1 MTSLPRDWASE
12 CALLHHRDLSSVGEI
27 DGRTLLF
34 VSFPIDWVRTLV
46 HRDRTAIANVC
57 FQRRARSIGIER
69 HSHHAH
75 EYQWNQS
82 SPSSLDGHQSTARI
96 RSVVFEP
103 RNNST
108 MSLRQS
114 SFVETAE
121 NGSSELWF
129 RADPRLR
136 NDVSVPCQPCSFSHA
151 SIWAALWPSWIN
163 FPKQPYGKANVSS
176 AFLFESINRQRDK
189 SFLRPSAMP
198 CNMFVPML
206 ANARVCSESQVW
218 SRKSIVFEDK
228 SRRATTRQ
236 RWKRSS
242 SMSIN
247 RSSLLTS
254 FGSIS
259 GNSRNVSFRL
269 FSRVSFAIWWKVTL
283 TLTTISEMP
292 SSLSRCHTRRTDL
305 GDTLHVLALARWES
319 RSLGK
324 YSSISPRRLHPL
336 GKQSGRSSRLA
347 SESIFDLF
355 LQTTCRSLARIF
367 LPSVFQSYYDVR
379 PTSTKFLW
387 WKRKKEKSDAI
398 QQENERLTLEHCL
411 MTMILNIDLLCR
423 VRETLSAR
431 HHHRSHL
438 RK

>member
-1 MTSLPRDWASE
+1 MKSIFIYFSPWTSTN
-12 CALLHHRDLSSVGEI
+12 CK
-27 DGRTLLF
+27 
-34 VSFPIDWVRTLV
+34 
-46 HRDRTAIANVC
+46 
-57 FQRRARSIGIER
+57 
-69 HSHHAH
+69 
-75 EYQWNQS
+75 NQV
-82 SPSSLDGHQSTARI
+82 SSLCFSER
-96 RSVVFEP
+96 RKS
-103 RNNST
+103 ST
-108 MSLRQS
+108 MSLRKQ
-114 SFVETAE
+114 SFVETNE

-129 RADPRLR
+129 GADPRLR

-163 FPKQPYGKANVSS
+163 FPKQQYGKANMSS

-206 ANARVCSESQVW
+206 ANAMVCSESQVW

-228 SRRATTRQ
+228 SRRAATRQ

-242 SMSIN
+242 SMNTN

-269 FSRVSFAIWWKVTL
+269 FSHVSFAIWWKVTL
-283 TLTTISEMP
+283 TLKTINEIP

-324 YSSISPRRLHPL
+324 YPSISPRRLHPL
-336 GKQSGRSSRLA
+336 GKQSGRSSRLTRT
-347 SESIFDLF
+347 DR
-355 LQTTCRSLARIF
+355 RSLSSDHVSKSGSD
-367 LPSVFQSYYDVR
+367 LPSVGLSIVLRCSSDLDEVPLVETKER
-379 PTSTKFLW
+379 EIRRHPT
-387 WKRKKEKSDAI
+387 R
-398 QQENERLTLEHCL
+398 ERTINLGTLP
-411 MTMILNIDLLCR
+411 DDDD
-423 VRETLSAR
+423 SQ
-431 HHHRSHL
+431 HRSTLPSKRNSLISSSFTPSEIDPDGLDEWTAVAISEKDQTTRRSSSECVQWRISNEEIH
-438 RK
+438 RQR